1 MDIFSFSRRF
11 IKRTSSPPLPVDFY
25 ATNKQ
30 THKQTEPQSAF
41 SGHTSVRTREGGAR
55 EGGARQEE
63 DLLVHDVAEEQHG
76 LDDHED
82 DEVER
87 GQAGRDRGEVR
98 TLEHLLHLLRR
109 VLGEGG

>member
-11 IKRTSSPPLPVDFY
+11 IKRTSWPQLPVDFY

-30 THKQTEPQSAF
+30 TNR
-41 SGHTSVRTREGGAR
+41 TSVSIQRSHLSQDQGGGAR
-55 EGGARQEE
+55 EEEEEE

-87 GQAGRDRGEVR
+87 GQAGRDRGEVW
-98 TLEHLLHLLRR
+98 TLKHLLHLLRR